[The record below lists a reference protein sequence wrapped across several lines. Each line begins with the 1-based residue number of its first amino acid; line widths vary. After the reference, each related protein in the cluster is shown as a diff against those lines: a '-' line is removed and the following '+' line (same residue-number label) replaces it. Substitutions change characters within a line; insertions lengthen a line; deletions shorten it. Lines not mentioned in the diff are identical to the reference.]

1 MSVTVHQILNDAKRL
16 VNRLREHES
25 SADNIIQQTQT
36 LYRNIDTMKEYNEEV
51 NDQNMANQLRSRPPI
66 VFNVQQENKHI
77 RDLQQENR
85 ELREM
90 LEEHQSVLELI
101 MSKYRQQITKLVH
114 TSSAKSDSNYV
125 NNSLELQKMADNI
138 CEIADV
144 MKQAVNIDDLSYIS
158 ENEKLTELI
167 TENYGLRE
175 LLNISKTYGSLQ
187 NPLYAPEVIDKEIQT
202 DT

>member
-36 LYRNIDTMKEYNEEV
+36 LYKNIDAMKEYNEEV
-51 NDQNMANQLRSRPPI
+51 NDQNMANQVRPPI
-66 VFNVQQENKHI
+66 VFNAQQENKHI
-77 RDLQQENR
+77 KDLLQENK
-85 ELREM
+85 ELRDM

-101 MSKYRQQITKLVH
+101 MSKYRQQVTELVN
-114 TSSAKSDSNYV
+114 SCSLKNDGSYM
-125 NNSLELQKMADNI
+125 NNSQELQKMADNI

-144 MKQAVNIDDLSYIS
+144 MKQAVKIDDVSYIN
-158 ENEKLTELI
+158 EIEKLTELV

-175 LLNISKTYGSLQ
+175 LLDISKTFGSLH
-187 NPLYAPEVIDKEIQT
+187 NPLNTPEMSDKEIQT
-202 DT
+202 DV